1 VQFRTLLTLS
11 CLVLA
16 APALGAPIDF
26 TGTAVNGTWDDTN
39 DLGTNADLGAGPDA
53 VWSLT
58 FDLGTGLVDLSSVF
72 IDLAFTSFDHNF
84 TVDINGTEI
93 VPMDP
98 GNPAVFT
105 PGLNNPWTPST
116 ESLPRLVM
124 HFSNVAVT
132 FEGTPNV
139 GDMALVTL
147 TYNQLTTV
155 PAILDGVNTITF
167 TMLNDVGP
175 DASNWGITGSAAL
188 LAPEPS
194 PAALITVG
202 LVIVAIGRRHRRMSQ
217 RGAPAKA

>member
-1 VQFRTLLTLS
+1 LF
-11 CLVLA
+11 LA

-26 TGTAVNGTWDDTN
+26 TGSAVNGTWDDTN

-58 FDLGTGLVDLSSVF
+58 FDLGAGLVDLSSVA

-98 GNPAVFT
+98 GNPAAFT

-116 ESLPRLVM
+116 ESQPRLVM
-124 HFSNVAVT
+124 HFSNAAVT

-139 GDMALVTL
+139 GDTALVAL
-147 TYNQLTTV
+147 IYNQPTIV
-155 PAILDGVNTITF
+155 PIIVDGVNTLTF

-175 DASNWGITGSAAL
+175 DASNWGITGSATL
-188 LAPEPS
+188 LVPEPS
-194 PAALITVG
+194 PAALVMAG
-202 LVIVAIGRRHRRMSQ
+202 LAVVAIARRHRRMSP
-217 RGAPAKA
+217 RDAPVRA